1 MTATDPA
8 EGPAWRRRTQ
18 AEQRWP
24 ASITIAVLAAIQWFL
39 PDELTV
45 GPRWLLPVIELAI
58 GVVLIAANPVRM
70 RTAKPALRALALAL
84 ISVVGLG
91 TAYSVVMLIYNILT
105 GYHTANAADLLGAG
119 AGIYVM
125 NILTFSVLFW
135 EFDRGGPIERGLG
148 TDPFPDFLFPQM
160 TMSGDMVKRD
170 WEPYFLDYLYV
181 AFTNATAFS
190 PTDTMPLSRW
200 AKAAMALESA
210 IALATAALVI
220 AKAVNTL
227 G

>member
-1 MTATDPA
+1 VTATDPDQ
-8 EGPAWRRRTQ
+8 GPAWQRHTQ

-24 ASITIAVLAAIQWFL
+24 ASVAIAALAAIQWFL
-39 PDELTV
+39 PDRLTA
-45 GPRWLLPVIELAI
+45 GPRWLLPVIELII

-70 RTAKPALRALALAL
+70 RAAKPALRGLALAL
-84 ISVVGLG
+84 TTVVTIG
-91 TAYSVVMLIYNILT
+91 TAYSVIMLVYNILT
-105 GYHTANAADLLGAG
+105 GYDTANAADLLGAG
-119 AGIYVM
+119 AGIYVA
-125 NILTFSVLFW
+125 NVLTFAVLFW
-135 EFDRGGPIERGLG
+135 ELDRGGPIDRGLG
-148 TDPFPDFLFPQM
+148 TDPYPDFLFPQM
-160 TMSGDMVKRD
+160 TMSGDMVRRE
-170 WEPYFLDYLYV
+170 WEPYFVDYLYV

-200 AKAAMALESA
+200 AKAGMAVESA